1 MQVVTRSFAKWLATT
16 SFAGT
21 IEPGDQ
27 WDTVE
32 AWPSPLTMNAA
43 RECYAHFHAGNIP
56 AAERAMHN
64 AQRCFV

>member
-1 MQVVTRSFAKWLATT
+1 MQVVTHSFAKWLATT

-21 IEPGDQ
+21 VEPGDQ

-32 AWPSPLTMNAA
+32 AWPSPLTMSAA
-43 RECYAHFHAGNIP
+43 RECYAHFHAGNIL
-56 AAERAMHN
+56 AAERAMDN

>member
-1 MQVVTRSFAKWLATT
+1 MQVVTHCFAQWLATT

-21 IEPGDQ
+21 VEPGDQ

-32 AWPSPLTMNAA
+32 AWPSLLTMNAA
-43 RECYAHFHAGNIP
+43 RECYAHFHAGDIP